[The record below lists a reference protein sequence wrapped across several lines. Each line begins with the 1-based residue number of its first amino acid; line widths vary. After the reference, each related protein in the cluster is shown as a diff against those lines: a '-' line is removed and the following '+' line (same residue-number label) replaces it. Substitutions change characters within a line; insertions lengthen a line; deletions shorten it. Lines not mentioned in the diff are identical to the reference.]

1 MRFANF
7 STDLYKM
14 TLIFKGAST
23 MKYRKILSPSILSAD
38 FGNLARD
45 IHAIDEAGAEY
56 IHIDVMDGIFVP
68 SISFGMPVI
77 KSIRPI
83 TDRVFDIHLMIKEP
97 VRYVDEFA
105 SLGADIIT
113 VHVEAC
119 EDVEA
124 TLKRIKELGV
134 KVGIT
139 LNPSTPLDDVKSFLP
154 LVDMLLIMSVV
165 PGFGGQKFIDS
176 SLDKLREAVRLR
188 DELGLGYDIEVDG
201 GVNFDNIKSIYEAG
215 ANIIVAGSTVFKGN
229 AADNVKKLLE
239 LM

>member
-1 MRFANF
+1 
-7 STDLYKM
+7 
-14 TLIFKGAST
+14 
-23 MKYRKILSPSILSAD
+23 MKYKNILSPSILSAD

-45 IHAIDEAGAEY
+45 IHTIDEAGAQY

-68 SISFGMPVI
+68 SISFGMPII
-77 KSIRPI
+77 KSIRPL
-83 TDRVFDIHLMIKEP
+83 TDKIFDLHLMIEEP
-97 VRYVDEFA
+97 IRYVDEFA

-119 EDVEA
+119 KDTAA

-134 KVGIT
+134 KAGIT
-139 LNPSTPLDDVKSFLP
+139 LNPDTPLSDVREFLP

-165 PGFGGQKFIDS
+165 PGFGGQKFIEA
-176 SLDKLREAVRLR
+176 SLDKLREAVILR
-188 DELGLGYDIEVDG
+188 DELGLNYDIEVDG
-201 GVNFDNIKSIYEAG
+201 GVNFDNIRDIHEAG

-229 AADNVKKLLE
+229 AADNVKKLIE